1 MLDATT
7 YSRKL
12 DEVVTLLVG
21 GHPGTAV
28 VRFNRLRSQVDGS
41 ISLEATEVA
50 LKMALSNRV
59 GIIKVDKYWTNFS
72 LAQQALA
79 MKSVA

>member
-21 GHPGTAV
+21 GHPGSAV
-28 VRFNRLRSQVDGS
+28 VRFNRLRPQMEN
-41 ISLEATEVA
+41 ISLEAMEVA
-50 LKMALSNRV
+50 LKMALSQRV
-59 GIIKVDKYWTNFS
+59 GIIKVDKFWTNFN